1 MIKPFQLPTA
11 ATLLVAA
18 TMVMPGTLSAA
29 GFVLTCETLD
39 SQTQNLKNSFTA
51 GGEMLLR
58 LVLQVPPAAAQKEVS
73 VKLTAHFKVGSVT
86 IPYTLDEL
94 KISLPNKDPA
104 VDTGSTKL
112 PWSGNR
118 AESRLVKIP
127 QNFPAGTYNLR
138 AKATIEGVGKQACEI
153 EVGIAAK

>member
-1 MIKPFQLPTA
+1 MIKPFQLPSA

-18 TMVMPGTLSAA
+18 TLVMPGTLSAA
-29 GFVLTCETLD
+29 GFVLSCETLD
-39 SQTQNLKNSFTA
+39 PQTRNLKNSFTA

-58 LVLQVPPAAAQKEVS
+58 LVLQVPPAAAQKEVG
-73 VKLTAHFKVGSVT
+73 VKLTANFKVGSVT

-94 KISLPNKDPA
+94 KISLPNKDPTT
-104 VDTGSTKL
+104 DTGSTQL
-112 PWSGNR
+112 PWSGNL

-127 QNFPAGTYNLR
+127 QDFPVGTYNLR

-153 EVGIAAK
+153 EVGIVAK